1 MRKPYGSFW
10 IILTASLPGVIM
22 GSMNDRSDIEWAPRV
37 SLSKICELYLSEARG
52 DCADDLV
59 AEVGFSLLARCRS
72 ILEFTAACEGEVRC
86 KRCAAA
92 GRETILARRTKKPAE
107 ILRCPACGWQ
117 VRWRV
122 YLAESEK
129 VDGQLHA
136 GNARAAFQRYVSRY
150 PHCHSREEKI
160 LAIDRLI
167 HEFHWVLVDVKG
179 ARASKPAGVN
189 LLRGS
194 TTQVLEMLNELT
206 YGENTPPELLSGREW
221 WRAQEPIVKRWEDL
235 TG

>member
-1 MRKPYGSFW
+1 MS
-10 IILTASLPGVIM
+10 T
-22 GSMNDRSDIEWAPRV
+22 MNNRSEIEWAPRV
-37 SLSKICELYLSEARG
+37 SLSKIRELYVREARG
-52 DCADDLV
+52 DCDDELID
-59 AEVGFSLLARCRS
+59 EVSYSLYARCLS

-92 GRETILARRTKKPAE
+92 GQETILLRKTKKPAE

-136 GNARAAFQRYVSRY
+136 GHAREAFQRYASRY
-150 PHCHSREEKI
+150 PHCHSCEEKI
-160 LAIDRLI
+160 LAIDRLV
-167 HEFHWVLVDVKG
+167 HEFHWILLGEKG
-179 ARASKPAGVN
+179 PRAHKPAGVN

-194 TTQVLEMLNELT
+194 TTQVLDTLNELT
-206 YGENTPPELLSGREW
+206 YGENTPAGLLSGRDW
-221 WRAQEPIVKRWEDL
+221 WRAQEPVAKRWYAPP
-235 TG
+235 G